1 MKKQNHNNSD
11 SPEKKQY
18 KKRYILRKIEEKESQ
33 DTIASF
39 SLEKEQ
45 QSVWQKIVEDFWKQ
59 KP

>member
-33 DTIASF
+33 DIIASF

-45 QSVWQKIVEDFWKQ
+45 QNVWQKIVEDFWKHN
-59 KP
+59 P